1 VTQPAATRT
10 DPPSG
15 SIRRPALTRARVAAW
30 TGALLLVLAACLLA
44 GASLGA
50 GRVTL
55 LDALAGRL
63 GPADSAILFEVRVPR
78 VLLAA
83 VLGGAL
89 TVAGVVFQALLRN
102 PLADPYVLG
111 VSGGASVGAVVAL
124 IAGFGASGGR
134 FGGIGGMAVPALAFA
149 GALGALL
156 LIERLATVEGRL
168 NIYTILL
175 TGAVFNA
182 FSAALIFFLQSVA
195 SFEELHAIV
204 FQLMGQVPG
213 FGYREIAALAAT
225 TGLGAVALFAMARDF
240 NALSLGEEAAAQL
253 GVDVERVKRRTFVLG
268 SLLTALAV
276 SVAGLIGFVGLVV
289 PHLLRLVLGPD
300 HRLLLPA
307 GLLGGAAFLV
317 VADLA
322 ARTLAAPTEIPVG
335 VVTALIGGP
344 FFLYLLRRRRGGHGF
359 G

>member
-1 VTQPAATRT
+1 MTQTTP
-10 DPPSG
+10 
-15 SIRRPALTRARVAAW
+15 RPTLTRARVAAW
-30 TGALLLVLAACLLA
+30 TGALLLVLAACLVA

-55 LDALAGRL
+55 LDAFAGRL
-63 GPADSAILFEVRVPR
+63 GPTESAILFEVRVPR

-89 TVAGVVFQALLRN
+89 TVAGIVFQALLRN

-124 IAGFGASGGR
+124 ILGFGAAGSRLGYL
-134 FGGIGGMAVPALAFA
+134 AVPALAFA

-168 NIYTILL
+168 NVYTILL

-213 FGYREIAALAAT
+213 FGYSEISALAAT
-225 TGLGAVALFAMARDF
+225 TGLGALALFAMARDF

-317 VADLA
+317 IADLA